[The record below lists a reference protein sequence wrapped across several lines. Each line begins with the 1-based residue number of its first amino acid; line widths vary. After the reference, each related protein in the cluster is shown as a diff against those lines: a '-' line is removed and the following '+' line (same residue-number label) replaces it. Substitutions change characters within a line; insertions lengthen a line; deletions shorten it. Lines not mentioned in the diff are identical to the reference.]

1 MTRQVSSVNFSASTR
16 PWTMGHLDTSL
27 VRSARVKE
35 KLESKSLTQARRTS
49 ITMSMFPVPHTHS
62 HRAVSV
68 AHVYEVG
75 HRPGAPTLL
84 KPLFARS
91 SDAASGTHRAA
102 ALWVSGAVVG
112 ASQRLGLAFT
122 SGCGQQHST
131 HGTTGGK
138 WTRRLQGRAAQRE
151 HRCLIAG
158 LKTRSHSNAEFRQQQ
173 QTCAM
178 GETVCKGTGFSDDA
192 CKRSQKVALVQP
204 GKLIRRNRWLRRL
217 RRAFQDVVKLVHR
230 QVVATTCSSTITRI
244 SPKHGCL
251 LVQERLEVICAR
263 HSA

>member
-49 ITMSMFPVPHTHS
+49 ITMSMFPVPHTHTHS
-62 HRAVSV
+62 HRAVSA

-192 CKRSQKVALVQP
+192 CQKSQKVALVQP
-204 GKLIRRNRWLRRL
+204 GKLIRRNR
-217 RRAFQDVVKLVHR
+217 
-230 QVVATTCSSTITRI
+230 
-244 SPKHGCL
+244 
-251 LVQERLEVICAR
+251 
-263 HSA
+263 

>member
-62 HRAVSV
+62 HRAVSA

-112 ASQRLGLAFT
+112 DAAARVRGLAWLDVHQRL
-122 SGCGQQHST
+122 
-131 HGTTGGK
+131 
-138 WTRRLQGRAAQRE
+138 W
-151 HRCLIAG
+151 
-158 LKTRSHSNAEFRQQQ
+158 
-173 QTCAM
+173 
-178 GETVCKGTGFSDDA
+178 
-192 CKRSQKVALVQP
+192 
-204 GKLIRRNRWLRRL
+204 
-217 RRAFQDVVKLVHR
+217 
-230 QVVATTCSSTITRI
+230 ATTQHARYNR
-244 SPKHGCL
+244 G
-251 LVQERLEVICAR
+251 EVGVAV
-263 HSA
+263 AG